1 MVSKDLKKTHL
12 NNLKEIEILQVEDHK
27 EEEEE
32 EEEEAEKLIKT
43 SIFRKIY

>member
-32 EEEEAEKLIKT
+32 EEEAEKLIKT